1 MRIFGGIHVA
11 RAHDIYCEN
20 TRGGKRNRG
29 VNGKVQTIGADRHE
43 NTGSDASAGHSVL
56 LAADDGVAA
65 GG

>member
-29 VNGKVQTIGADRHE
+29 VNGKVHIIGADSHE
-43 NTGSDASAGHSVL
+43 NNGSDASAGHFV